1 MRRKPM
7 AISNEMFNVANQW
20 QYVKAEKLAIFNNR
34 KSMAKANQ
42 SMYEMAGSIKIIS
55 IMEAWKYLSK

>member
-1 MRRKPM
+1 M

-20 QYVKAEKLAIFNNR
+20 QYGKLKSMAIFNNR

-42 SMYEMAGSIKIIS
+42 SMYQMAGINQ
-55 IMEAWKYLSK
+55 